1 MVGYD
6 ILIWW
11 AAMWLF
17 ASIPASILMG
27 GVIGFGAGPQGV
39 PVRCA
44 PAARS
49 SVRMVDIGARTGWGA
64 E

>member
-1 MVGYD
+1 MTGYD
-6 ILIWW
+6 ILMG
-11 AAMWLF
+11 AAIWLF

-27 GVIGFGAGPQGV
+27 GVIGFTAEPEAV

-44 PAARS
+44 PGARS
-49 SVRMVDIGARTGWGA
+49 SVRMVDMSAQVDCGA